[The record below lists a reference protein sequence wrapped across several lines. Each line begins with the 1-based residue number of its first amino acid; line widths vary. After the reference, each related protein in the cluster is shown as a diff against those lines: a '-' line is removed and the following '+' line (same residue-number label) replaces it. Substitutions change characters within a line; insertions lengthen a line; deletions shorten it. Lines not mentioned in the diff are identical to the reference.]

1 MAGNLRAEVVERALS
16 GDPAALRRLVDTHQ
30 DVMLNL
36 AFRVTGD
43 AEAAWTI
50 CSDVFL
56 RLLEHPESVAGRE
69 GAIEEPL
76 LRGVWTLARRRP
88 VTFDQVPRGDRAL
101 EAVATAALRLPDR
114 ERCALALGDLAGLAA
129 ADIGAVLDIGP
140 EAVGGL
146 LTTAR
151 LHLAEGLGV
160 RGRDTALVEQEAARL
175 YRLWPA
181 MEADDLAPDVIAEGQ
196 RLGLVESAAGRGR
209 GDGPVIGGVRITPAI
224 GLAILLVPLLIAA
237 AIAVAVRS
245 GGGDGDPV
253 TPVTTGALTD
263 SGTDG
268 LDPLL
273 PTTAPTTTRSTTN
286 SISTVSTSSTDGGGS
301 GGATTPAAPVEPAPA
316 PVAPTT
322 RQAPA
327 PEPEPEPEPTPTVT
341 RQPGGGAPPAPSTTS
356 GAQPPATTS
365 GGGAQPPPPASTG
378 SAQVPLPSR

>member
-1 MAGNLRAEVVERALS
+1 MAEHLRAEVVERALS

-36 AFRVTGD
+36 AFRVTGG

-69 GAIEEPL
+69 GTIEEPL
-76 LRGVWTLARRRP
+76 LRGVWTLARRGS
-88 VTFDQVPRGDRAL
+88 VTFDQVPRDDRAV

-129 ADIGAVLDIGP
+129 ADVAAVLDIN
-140 EAVGGL
+140 ADAATGL
-146 LTTAR
+146 LSRSR
-151 LHLAEGLGV
+151 LDLAEGLGV
-160 RGRDTALVEQEAARL
+160 RGRDTQLVEQEAKRL

-181 MEADDLAPDVIAEGQ
+181 MDADDLAPDVIAEGR
-196 RLGLVESAAGRGR
+196 RLGLVEAGAARGR
-209 GDGPVIGGVRITPAI
+209 GEGPVIGGVRITPAI

-245 GGGDGDPV
+245 GGDGGDPV

-263 SGTDG
+263 AGTDG

-273 PTTAPTTTRSTTN
+273 PTTRPSTRSTTN
-286 SISTVSTSSTDGGGS
+286 SVSTVSTSSTDGGS
-301 GGATTPAAPVEPAPA
+301 GGATTPAAPVDPEPD

-322 RQAPA
+322 EQA
-327 PEPEPEPEPTPTVT
+327 PEPEPEPEPEPAPTVT
-341 RQPGGGAPPAPSTTS
+341 REPGGGAPPAPTTTS
-356 GAQPPATTS
+356 GSPAPATTS

-378 SAQVPLPSR
+378 AAQVPLPSR